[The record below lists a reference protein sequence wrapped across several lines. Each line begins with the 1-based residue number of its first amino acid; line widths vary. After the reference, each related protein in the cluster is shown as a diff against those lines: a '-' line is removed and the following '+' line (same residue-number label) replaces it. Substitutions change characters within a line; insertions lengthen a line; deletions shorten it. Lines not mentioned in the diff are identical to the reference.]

1 MGIYYAAP
9 LLGPALGPS
18 TSRLTFPLILLS
30 TPTFRIQTVIG
41 GILTSAFSWRA
52 TFWILVIFAGLA
64 IVTYLTLFRET
75 FRKERS
81 FAYQGALRRATAEQA
96 RKDLKKANKALESKL
111 ASGLQ
116 SPTTEKS
123 EAGRGIPMEKLGEI
137 PDLIAQKSAL
147 GSTTAVAKDEVKLS
161 LADVNIIGSA
171 WFVIRQRS
179 NAAILLASGLSH

>member
-1 MGIYYAAP
+1 M
-9 LLGPALGPS
+9 
-18 TSRLTFPLILLS
+18 LTL
-30 TPTFRIQTVIG
+30 RTVIG
-41 GILTSAFSWRA
+41 GLLTSAFSWRA

-81 FAYQGALRRATAEQA
+81 FAYQAALRRATAEQA

-116 SPTTEKS
+116 SPTAEKS
-123 EAGRGIPMEKLGEI
+123 EAHSGIPMEKLGEI

-147 GSTTAVAKDEVKLS
+147 GTTTTVAKDEVKLS

-171 WFVIRQRS
+171 WFVIRQKT
-179 NAAILLASGLSH
+179 NATILLASGLSNRSGDESFLV